1 MLNVPQE
8 GEKSWKRGKS
18 MKHGNGFVRFL
29 WIIVTIIV
37 LTGAIATYAE
47 AKTAGEINASVNAA
61 LNRFYKQVG
70 GAKEFMSQAKA
81 VLVMPNVTKAGFF
94 AGGQYGEGALRIGG
108 KTAGYYNLVAGSFG
122 FTFGAQRMDI
132 IIAFMTDEA
141 LQGFRKV
148 DGWEIGIDGNVA
160 LITIGAGT
168 RLDTTT
174 ARDPIVGFVFD
185 AKGLM
190 ADLSLKGAKFT
201 RIKK

>member
-1 MLNVPQE
+1 
-8 GEKSWKRGKS
+8 
-18 MKHGNGFVRFL
+18 MKNRAYFVRFMFIAL
-29 WIIVTIIV
+29 AFFVVFATF
-37 LTGAIATYAE
+37 ATYAE

>member
-1 MLNVPQE
+1 
-8 GEKSWKRGKS
+8 
-18 MKHGNGFVRFL
+18 MKNRTYFVRILFVAL
-29 WIIVTIIV
+29 AFFVV
-37 LTGAIATYAE
+37 CATFAAYAE

-70 GAKEFMSQAKA
+70 GAKEFMAQAKA
-81 VLVMPNVTKAGFF
+81 ILVMPNVTKAGFF